1 MTGGRSWWRTP
12 IRQQKRRCMLT
23 CMLTERT
30 VFVICLS
37 RVMVVSRVTPKI
49 LTVEFAI
56 IVSVSTTKGV
66 FTDTG
71 LLEEWKI
78 INSVFCSL
86 ILRELLLIH
95 KQISAMQSF
104 SRDKAVFMS
113 VHCFHIGHIFECR
126 QRSCVSI
133 DGDLSQ
139 ILTSDRC
146 TWCRIRP

>member
-1 MTGGRSWWRTP
+1 
-12 IRQQKRRCMLT
+12 
-23 CMLTERT
+23 
-30 VFVICLS
+30 
-37 RVMVVSRVTPKI
+37 MVVSRVTSKI

-78 INSVFCSL
+78 INFVFCSL
-86 ILRELLLIH
+86 ILRELLLIY

-113 VHCFHIGHIFECR
+113 VHCFHIGHISECR
-126 QRSCVSI
+126 QRSCDSI
-133 DGDLSQ
+133 DFGLSQ
-139 ILTSDRC
+139 FLTSDMC
-146 TWCRIRP
+146 TW